1 VPRAGNGPLGQRKQ
15 WKRVIRFGTWNVR
28 SLNYSGSLRTV
39 AWELTVYKLDVVGV
53 EGVRWDTGGTQR
65 PGSYSFN

>member
-1 VPRAGNGPLGQRKQ
+1 M
-15 WKRVIRFGTWNVR
+15 RFGTWNVR
-28 SLNYSGSLRTV
+28 NLNNSGSLRTV
-39 AWELTVYKLDVVGV
+39 AWELTVYELDVVGV